1 MRKIWCFENLK
12 IGEDSIAGKLKLFFL
27 FFKMERERE
36 EIGGERRAKAAN
48 QVRPRHPLAMGGAWP
63 AREQRLLQAVG
74 PTASPTAS
82 PSGLTAWAVL
92 LHAPSVLQPVSWA
105 SEL

>member
-1 MRKIWCFENLK
+1 MRKIWCFEKLK
-12 IGEDSIAGKLKLFFL
+12 IGEDCIAGKLKLFFL

-48 QVRPRHPLAMGGAWP
+48 QVRPRHPLAVGGTWP
-63 AREQRLLQAVG
+63 TREQRLLLAVG

-82 PSGLTAWAVL
+82 PSDLKAWAVL
-92 LHAPSVLQPVSWA
+92 SRAPSVL
-105 SEL
+105 

>member
-12 IGEDSIAGKLKLFFL
+12 IGENCLTGKLKLFFL
-27 FFKMERERE
+27 IFQMERERE

-48 QVRPRHPLAMGGAWP
+48 QVRPHHPLAVGGAWP
-63 AREQRLLQAVG
+63 TREQRLLQGVG

-82 PSGLTAWAVL
+82 PSGLTA
-92 LHAPSVLQPVSWA
+92 
-105 SEL
+105 